1 MGLNRL
7 LKQFAPGETLEEAL
21 YKELTGKRS
30 HRTSTVGCNRY
41 LRRMKTVS
49 MFLAFWAC
57 CLSNTASAIENIYLK
72 VGETKT
78 LYLPYSVTSKT
89 LKSVDFISYGVD
101 CVSIT
106 SQSNSWVTIKAIK
119 KTPSSG
125 VIVRCSY
132 IYYVLRNGR
141 YVYGGIGAYDYNVKV
156 TVIEP
161 TNVSLPN
168 ELNLQPGESRT
179 LTPTLYP
186 SNATTEY
193 TWESSSY
200 STVNVWQNGHILAQ
214 KKGTS
219 IITVTTSNGKQAKC
233 KVVVGTP
240 DVMPTSVSIT
250 SNISSIKVGD
260 VASLTAYVYPTNATD
275 KSVTWSSSNPSVISV
290 NASTGQITGHKA
302 GYSTI
307 TVKTCNGLTSQKQ
320 LECKEN
326 VTTITLH
333 DTEGF
338 SGSLPS
344 VAHVHY
350 ERKFLK
356 GWNSMCVPFAVTE
369 SMLKEASAN
378 LRMAIVKEIE
388 VEGDRRNIVL
398 QSVHEVKA
406 GQPCLVYATSDA
418 TWSVALQSVAL
429 ANLPISNSLL
439 RGNYSAATIGAGCAK
454 ISHDGLSF
462 GWTKTA
468 SAKVYPFRCYI
479 QK

>member
-1 MGLNRL
+1 MVCYNSM
-7 LKQFAPGETLEEAL
+7 FADCK
-21 YKELTGKRS
+21 KELYQKLP
-30 HRTSTVGCNRY
+30 V
-41 LRRMKTVS
+41 LKDMKKMSKVS
-49 MFLAFWAC
+49 LFLAVLAC
-57 CLSNTASAIENIYLK
+57 FLSNSAMAIENVYLK
-72 VGETKT
+72 VGESKT

-89 LKSVDFISYGVD
+89 LKSVNYISYGVD

-132 IYYVLRNGR
+132 TYYVLRNGR

-161 TNVSLPN
+161 TSIRLPN

-240 DVMPTSVSIT
+240 DVLPTSVSIT

-260 VASLTAYVYPTNATD
+260 VTCLSANVYPTNATD

-290 NASTGQITGHKA
+290 NASTGQITGCKS

-307 TVKTCNGLTSQKQ
+307 TVKTCNGLTSQK
-320 LECKEN
+320 
-326 VTTITLH
+326 
-333 DTEGF
+333 
-338 SGSLPS
+338 
-344 VAHVHY
+344 
-350 ERKFLK
+350 
-356 GWNSMCVPFAVTE
+356 
-369 SMLKEASAN
+369 
-378 LRMAIVKEIE
+378 
-388 VEGDRRNIVL
+388 
-398 QSVHEVKA
+398 
-406 GQPCLVYATSDA
+406 
-418 TWSVALQSVAL
+418 
-429 ANLPISNSLL
+429 
-439 RGNYSAATIGAGCAK
+439 
-454 ISHDGLSF
+454 
-462 GWTKTA
+462 
-468 SAKVYPFRCYI
+468 
-479 QK
+479 